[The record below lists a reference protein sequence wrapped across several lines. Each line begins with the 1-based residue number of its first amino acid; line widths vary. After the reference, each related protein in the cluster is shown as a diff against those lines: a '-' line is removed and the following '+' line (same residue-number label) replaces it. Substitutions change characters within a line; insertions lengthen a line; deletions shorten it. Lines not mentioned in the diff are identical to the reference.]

1 MAEQTSPG
9 RALGDRT
16 IPDRAGPNRT
26 IPDRAEVVVVGGGIV
41 GCAVAYHLVRR
52 GITDVLLLEQNQL
65 TSGTTWHAAG
75 LAAQLKSTYSL
86 TKLATYSVRLF
97 EALED
102 ETGQAT
108 GFRAPGSISVA
119 SDAERW
125 EEILRGASM
134 GATVGVESRQID
146 MDELAEMWPL
156 MRTDDL
162 VGALYLPDDGLV
174 SPVDATMALAKG
186 ARAHGCRIIEGVA
199 VTGLETRNGAICG
212 VRTELTPGAA
222 SGTGDAAGGDHLVE
236 TETVVLATGMWTR
249 HLAAQ
254 IGVNVPLQ
262 ACEHF
267 YVVTEPLEGL
277 DTSTPIVRDPTN
289 YTYFKEE
296 TGKLMVGFFEP
307 EAKVWR
313 LDGIPRDFKFGT
325 LDEDW
330 DHVGPV
336 FERSCHRVPALA
348 DCGVQLFFNGPES
361 FTPDGTYYLGEAP
374 EVDGCFVAA
383 GFNSVGIQSAGGAG
397 WVLADWIADRHP
409 PMDLSAVDI
418 RRAMP
423 FQADNG
429 YLAERISESLGL
441 LYAMHW
447 PFFQYTS
454 SRDQRRSAL
463 HDAMDAAGAV
473 FGETAGWERANWFA
487 DPGQERE
494 YRYSYGKQNWFD
506 NSGRECD
513 AVRNG
518 VAVFDQSSFA
528 KFTVRGP
535 DALDVLD
542 TLSVASVDVPAG
554 RAVYTQWCNE
564 RGGIEADL
572 TVTRLGDDEFWV
584 VTSAASQTRD
594 WAWLRRHCRGRD
606 VDIADVTDDWAVLGL
621 MGPRSRELLSCVT
634 DAALDNESFPF
645 GAARHIAI
653 RRGSPLRDPVAP
665 HRDTAGSAEVLAVRM
680 SYVGELGWELYVP
693 NQRAV
698 AVYEALR
705 NAAAAADGLDLAHA
719 GYHAMNTLR
728 LECGYRHWGH
738 DISDEDT
745 PLEAGLG
752 FAIAW
757 DKQRDF
763 IGRAALELQRH
774 EPRTRRLIQFRIE
787 DPDLLAYHDEPIRRD
802 GELVGRVTSAMWSY
816 TEDRCLAMGYVTHP
830 TAADPEPQAVT
841 KSWLEAG
848 SFDIEIAGRRIA
860 ATPSIRSFYDPTNQ
874 RVRL

>member
-9 RALGDRT
+9 RALGDRSL
-16 IPDRAGPNRT
+16 
-26 IPDRAEVVVVGGGIV
+26 PDRAEVVVVGGGVV

-65 TSGTTWHAAG
+65 TAGTTWHAAG

-86 TKLATYSVRLF
+86 TKLATYTVRLF

-119 SDAERW
+119 SDGERW

-134 GATVGVESRQID
+134 GRSIGVESRELD
-146 MDELAEMWPL
+146 MDELSQMWPL

-162 VGALYLPDDGLV
+162 VGALYLPDDGMV
-174 SPVDATMALAKG
+174 SPVDVTMALAKG
-186 ARAHGCRIIEGVA
+186 ARARGCRVIEGVA
-199 VTGLETRNGAICG
+199 VTGLETRNGAISG
-212 VRTELTPGAA
+212 VRTEPAG
-222 SGTGDAAGGDHLVE
+222 GAAGGDHLIE

-307 EAKVWR
+307 AAKVWR
-313 LDGIPRDFKFGT
+313 LGGIPRDFKFGT

-336 FERSCHRVPALA
+336 YERSCHRVPVLA

-397 WVLADWIADRHP
+397 WVLADWIADRQP
-409 PMDLSAVDI
+409 PMDLCAVDI

-423 FQADNG
+423 FQADET
-429 YLAERISESLGL
+429 YLGERISESLGL

-454 SRDQRRSAL
+454 ARDQRRSAL

-487 DPGQERE
+487 EPGQERE
-494 YRYSYGKQNWFD
+494 YRYSYGKQNWFK

-518 VAVFDQSSFA
+518 VAVFDQSSFV

-542 TLSVASVDVPAG
+542 TLSVADVDVPAG

-584 VTSAASQTRD
+584 VTSAACQTRD

-606 VDIADVTDDWAVLGL
+606 VEIADVTDDWAVLGL
-621 MGPRSRELLSCVT
+621 MGPCSRELLSRVT
-634 DAALDNESFPF
+634 DAPLDNESFGF
-645 GAARHIAI
+645 
-653 RRGSPLRDPVAP
+653 
-665 HRDTAGSAEVLAVRM
+665 GSAQHIDVATAAGPMEVLAIRM
-680 SYVGELGWELYVP
+680 SYVGELGWELYVR
-693 NQRAV
+693 NERAV
-698 AVYEALR
+698 AVYEALKD
-705 NAAAAADGLDLAHA
+705 AAAADDSLQLGHA

-763 IGRAALELQRH
+763 IGRAALESQRH

-830 TAADPEPQAVT
+830 SAADPEPQAVT
-841 KSWLEAG
+841 KSWLEAS

>member
-1 MAEQTSPG
+1 MAEQTLTG
-9 RALGDRT
+9 RAV
-16 IPDRAGPNRT
+16 PNRT
-26 IPDRAEVVVVGGGIV
+26 LPDRAEVVVVGGGVV
-41 GCAVAYHLVRR
+41 GCAIAYHLVRR
-52 GITDVLLLEQNQL
+52 GIRDVLLLEQNQL

-134 GATVGVESRQID
+134 GASIGVESRQID
-146 MDELAEMWPL
+146 MDELSEMWPL
-156 MRTDDL
+156 IRTDDL
-162 VGALYLPDDGLV
+162 VGALYLPDDGMV
-174 SPVDATMALAKG
+174 SPVDVTMALAKG
-186 ARAHGCRIIEGVA
+186 ARAHGCRIVEGVA

-212 VRTELTPGAA
+212 VRAESAN
-222 SGTGDAAGGDHLVE
+222 GGEDEAPDHLIE

-267 YVVTEPLEGL
+267 YVVTEPLDGV
-277 DTSTPIVRDPTN
+277 DATTPIMRDPGN
-289 YTYFKEE
+289 FSYFKEE

-313 LDGIPRDFKFGT
+313 LGGVPRDFSFGT

-336 FERSCHRVPALA
+336 FERSCHRVPALE

-361 FTPDGTYYLGEAP
+361 FTPDGVYYLGEAP

-454 SRDQRRSAL
+454 ARDQRRSAL

-487 DPGQERE
+487 EPGQGRE
-494 YRYSYGKQNWFD
+494 YRYSYGKQNWFE

-528 KFTVRGP
+528 KFTVHGP

-594 WAWLRRHCRGRD
+594 WAWLRRACRGRD
-606 VDIADVTDDWAVLGL
+606 VEIADVTDDWAVLGL
-621 MGPRSRELLSCVT
+621 MGPQSRDLLCT
-634 DAALDNESFPF
+634 LTEANLDNETFGF
-645 GAARHIAI
+645 GAAQHIDIA
-653 RRGSPLRDPVAP
+653 
-665 HRDTAGSAEVLAVRM
+665 TATGQTSVLAVRM

-693 NQRAV
+693 NAQAV

-705 NAAAAADGLDLAHA
+705 DAGKAADGLDLAHA

-745 PLEAGLG
+745 PLESGLG

-763 IGRAALELQRH
+763 IGRAALEAQRH
-774 EPRTRRLIQFRIE
+774 QPRTRRLVQFRLE
-787 DPDLLAYHDEPIRRD
+787 DPELLAYHDEPIRRD

-830 TAADPEPQAVT
+830 RTADPDPQPVT
-841 KSWLEAG
+841 KSWLDAG
-848 SFDIEIAGRRIA
+848 AFDIEIAGRRIG

-874 RVRL
+874 RVRM